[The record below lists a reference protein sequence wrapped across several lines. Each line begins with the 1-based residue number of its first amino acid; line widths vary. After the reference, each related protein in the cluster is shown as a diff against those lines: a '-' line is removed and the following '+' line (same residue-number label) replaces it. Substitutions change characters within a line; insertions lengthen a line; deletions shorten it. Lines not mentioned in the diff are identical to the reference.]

1 MMQTTSIHPTM
12 TASIETVSRGP
23 YGLLK
28 PGASLFFRGY
38 EDGPKCKLIV
48 KDEAH

>member
-1 MMQTTSIHPTM
+1 MMPEHFTHPTM

-28 PGASLFFRGY
+28 PGASLCFGGY
-38 EDGPKCKLIV
+38 EDGHKCK
-48 KDEAH
+48 